1 MKPRRASLPAQT
13 SGGAM
18 SQIDAEETVSEGAI
32 RENCRHISL
41 MKTERQN
48 TAKLDVNSWHEQF
61 KLDENENKYRF

>member
-13 SGGAM
+13 RSGAM
-18 SQIDAEETVSEGAI
+18 SQIDVEETVSNGAI
-32 RENCRHISL
+32 REDCRHISL

-48 TAKLDVNSWHEQF
+48 TAKLDVNSLHEQF